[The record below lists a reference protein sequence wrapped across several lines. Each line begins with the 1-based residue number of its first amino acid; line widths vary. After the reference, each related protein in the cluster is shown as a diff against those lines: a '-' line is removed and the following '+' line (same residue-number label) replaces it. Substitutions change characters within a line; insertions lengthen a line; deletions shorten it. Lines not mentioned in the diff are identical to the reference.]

1 MHFMADT
8 DQDYRSIFFWSGVL
22 IGLLILVFGAYGLL
36 KKWMRSEDDPT
47 PVGFT
52 LSDLREL
59 HRQGKMSTEE
69 FELTKNNMLAAA
81 RRTAAQIPPVL
92 PKRTPPEDNAE

>member
-1 MHFMADT
+1 
-8 DQDYRSIFFWSGVL
+8 
-22 IGLLILVFGAYGLL
+22 VFGAYGLL

-59 HRQGKMSTEE
+59 HRLGKMSTEE

-81 RRTAAQIPPVL
+81 RRTTAQMPEVL
-92 PKRTPPEDNAE
+92 PKRKPPTEENAE